1 MKPSDV
7 SAIVCTRNSIAS
19 IKPCLLS
26 LRQAGVGQVV
36 VVDARSHDGTRE
48 VAERLADIVV
58 TDDGTGLGQARNCG
72 IRETTGPLILN
83 MGSDNIMP
91 PGQLPK
97 MIQVLEEGKYAGVS
111 ARTVVEGRDYVSRGL
126 NAWRKGRF
134 LPGRAD
140 VIGTPTL
147 FRGSLLRH
155 SPYDPEARFS
165 DDSELCERWSR
176 ESGATFAITDAFV
189 REIGKNSWNEVKMR
203 YRMYGV
209 SDFEVYSAGQRS
221 GWTTRRKI
229 QSLMHP
235 LRVDLVTPL
244 KRAPGLEGL
253 YALPFLIA
261 ITAMRYFYWLRAT
274 LSR

>member
-72 IRETTGPLILN
+72 IRETTGLLILN

-189 REIGKNSWNEVKMR
+189 REIGKNSWNEVKVR
-203 YRMYGV
+203 CRMYGV
-209 SDFEVYSAGQRS
+209 SDCEVYRRGSRQ
-221 GWTTRRKI
+221 GWGWGRKL
-229 QSLMHP
+229 QSLAHP
-235 LRVDLVTPL
+235 LRSDFVYPVRHLGPVEAA
-244 KRAPGLEGL
+244 RS
-253 YALPFLIA
+253 LPFLLSF
-261 ITAMRYFYWLRAT
+261 TGMRYYYWLRAQVD
-274 LSR
+274 